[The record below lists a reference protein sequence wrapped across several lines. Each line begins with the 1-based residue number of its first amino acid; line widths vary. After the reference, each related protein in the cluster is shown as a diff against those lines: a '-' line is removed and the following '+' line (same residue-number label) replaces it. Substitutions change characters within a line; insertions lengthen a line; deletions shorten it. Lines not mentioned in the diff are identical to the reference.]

1 VFEEAKRTNKPIILH
16 VQTKKG
22 KGFIPAEDTSPK
34 GAKWHGGG
42 PFDIHKG
49 CFIKSSDTAP
59 SFSKIFGDHLIR
71 MANIDEKICAVTAAM
86 PDGTGLVGFSEKHPQ
101 RLIDVSMAE
110 QHAVGIGAGLAAAH
124 LKPFVAIY
132 STFLQRAY
140 DQIMHD
146 CCLQNL
152 PVRFCL
158 DRAGLVGADGPTHHG
173 VFDISYLRGL
183 PNIVSMAPKDEQEFV
198 TMLNTMR
205 SHQSGPIAVR
215 YPRGSGSKQAVTDF
229 DHEIKIGQAELISEG
244 TDLTMIAIGSMV
256 LPAQRIAQQ
265 LQEDLSLKI
274 AVINARFIKPLDEQL
289 ILSEVS
295 KSKTVITLEEGTIRG
310 GFGSGILELLTENNM
325 FIPCLRIGIPDEFIV
340 QGSIPELFKE
350 IGLDDQSICSRI
362 TSWLKE
368 IK

>member
-1 VFEEAKRTNKPIILH
+1 
-16 VQTKKG
+16 
-22 KGFIPAEDTSPK
+22 
-34 GAKWHGGG
+34 
-42 PFDIHKG
+42 
-49 CFIKSSDTAP
+49 
-59 SFSKIFGDHLIR
+59 
-71 MANIDEKICAVTAAM
+71 
-86 PDGTGLVGFSEKHPQ
+86 
-101 RLIDVSMAE
+101 
-110 QHAVGIGAGLAAAH
+110 
-124 LKPFVAIY
+124 
-132 STFLQRAY
+132 
-140 DQIMHD
+140 
-146 CCLQNL
+146 
-152 PVRFCL
+152 
-158 DRAGLVGADGPTHHG
+158 
-173 VFDISYLRGL
+173 
-183 PNIVSMAPKDEQEFV
+183 MAPKDEQEFV